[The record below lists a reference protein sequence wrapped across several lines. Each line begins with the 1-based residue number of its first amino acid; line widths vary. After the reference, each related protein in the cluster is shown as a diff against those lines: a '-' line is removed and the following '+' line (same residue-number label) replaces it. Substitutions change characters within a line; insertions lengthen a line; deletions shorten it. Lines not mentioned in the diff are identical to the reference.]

1 MLKIFVSLILGPFGL
16 KILDFYINHSGIIN
30 SIIFI
35 YGAFLVISHIN
46 YQKILDAQMNKIRIE
61 KNNQKNRIEKYSIDW
76 QKGIN
81 GYSKFP
87 WVAGGTSILPKKT
100 SVKNIKEIVKRDKKW
115 QKLTDGIQI
124 TEKD

>member
-16 KILDFYINHSGIIN
+16 KILDFYIDHSAIIN

-46 YQKILDAQMNKIRIE
+46 YQKILDAQIAKIQANRNDQKKRI
-61 KNNQKNRIEKYSIDW
+61 KNYSIDW
-76 QKGIN
+76 QREIDEN
-81 GYSKFP
+81 SRFP
-87 WVAGGTSILPKKT
+87 WVAGRASILPKKT
-100 SVKNIKEIVKRDKKW
+100 SIKNIKEIMKRDKKW
-115 QKLTDGIQI
+115 QKLINGIEF